1 MSQIF
6 KRQPYPDLKGD
17 TTMKRRD
24 REYFRSL
31 LANRLEELLKQAD
44 DTVADLIRSTDRA
57 IDLVDQA
64 SLDTERSFRLRIRDR
79 ESRLISKIR
88 QALARIEDGTFG
100 ICEVCGEDIA
110 LARLKARPVTTFCI
124 GCKNQMETLERLT
137 GRQVA

>member
-1 MSQIF
+1 
-6 KRQPYPDLKGD
+6 
-17 TTMKRRD
+17 MKRRD